1 MVKMIIIIAIL
12 LSLPLSAKAQ
22 KGVDREWTDTL
33 EAAIRTDTRVIRT
46 RAGEMVSGIESIRGV
61 VSPLGEGDPIKWSQ
75 TLPGVSAGA
84 DGGSAMFVRGGNSG
98 TNLFSLDGVPV
109 YGCAHLLGL
118 TTIVPSEAIESASL
132 IKGGFAG
139 RDGNFTSAHLKITTK
154 EKISD
159 EIKSMVSVNNFL
171 AGASIEGAACPKT
184 RFLLAGRISP
194 LAYQYALVRDKL
206 SEMLGSIQNFRAG
219 VGDVYAKIYN
229 DLSPE
234 SRLSASALFSNDMYS
249 FKMNDNSDEKMGW
262 RNFIARLKYS
272 TNLSGFRFDVSASCN
287 LFNNLQ
293 EEAKNYQ
300 SESRH
305 LSLSS
310 DIQEY
315 SLSLDAGKGLGPRWT
330 LDWGAQFRY
339 SSFNVGETS
348 PQVKPMPAFISRIYA
363 QAEYKASDRFEMM
376 AVVKGNYYSSRND
389 RYGSF
394 DPELNARAE
403 YRFSESLYLEASFD
417 RMVQYYHTLEGLPV
431 GWSLD
436 LIVPSRWNIKPE
448 YSTQAALELEFKRG
462 RHFLTG
468 GAFFKKMD
476 NLVYYRFARNLF
488 SGSLAHWETS
498 VDIGKGR
505 SCGAEFL
512 YEYAGKDL
520 YGRVSYTLSK
530 TDRYDFPYI
539 NDGLPFHAKF
549 DRRHVLNAAARWKGI
564 NVSLIFQSGQW
575 ENAAAEEYILHTPD
589 GEVVAE
595 YFDGVN
601 NYHMPDLIRLDLGYS
616 ISYST
621 GKVAHD
627 LNLGVCN
634 VLNRFNPFMLYYDT
648 GQEGWKIL
656 ALIPIMPNISY
667 KVSF

>member
-22 KGVDREWTDTL
+22 RGVDREWTDTL

-171 AGASIEGAACPKT
+171 AGASIEGAAGPKT
-184 RFLLAGRISP
+184 RFLLSGRISP
-194 LAYQYALVRDKL
+194 LAYEYALVRDKL
-206 SEMLGSIQNFRAG
+206 PEMLGSIQNFRAG

-272 TNLSGFRFDVSASCN
+272 TNFSGFRFDVSASCN
-287 LFNNLQ
+287 IFKNLQ
-293 EEAKNYQ
+293 EETKYYLG
-300 SESRH
+300 ESRH

-339 SSFNVGETS
+339 SLFNVGEKS

-403 YRFSESLYLEASFD
+403 YRFSESLSLEASFD
-417 RMVQYYHTLEGLPV
+417 RMVQYYHTL
-431 GWSLD
+431 
-436 LIVPSRWNIKPE
+436 
-448 YSTQAALELEFKRG
+448 
-462 RHFLTG
+462 
-468 GAFFKKMD
+468 
-476 NLVYYRFARNLF
+476 
-488 SGSLAHWETS
+488 
-498 VDIGKGR
+498 
-505 SCGAEFL
+505 
-512 YEYAGKDL
+512 
-520 YGRVSYTLSK
+520 
-530 TDRYDFPYI
+530 
-539 NDGLPFHAKF
+539 
-549 DRRHVLNAAARWKGI
+549 
-564 NVSLIFQSGQW
+564 
-575 ENAAAEEYILHTPD
+575 
-589 GEVVAE
+589 
-595 YFDGVN
+595 
-601 NYHMPDLIRLDLGYS
+601 
-616 ISYST
+616 
-621 GKVAHD
+621 
-627 LNLGVCN
+627 
-634 VLNRFNPFMLYYDT
+634 
-648 GQEGWKIL
+648 
-656 ALIPIMPNISY
+656 
-667 KVSF
+667 